1 MTFWIAAAA
10 ICVVVA
16 LALLAP
22 LRRKAPLT
30 ASRRD
35 YDVNVYK
42 DQLKELEREAAEGRI
57 AESELAAA
65 RTEIQRRLLAADA
78 SDTGSAETSSRT
90 GRLPIIAAAVAAPL
104 AAVVMYATIG
114 TPGMPDFP
122 LSERPDVAG
131 DATDNDRTMVSLT
144 QALEARLQQ
153 QPDDPRGWILLARSY
168 MTMGNDAKAIGAFE
182 RALALTDRAP
192 DILADWAELSL
203 MQRNGEFTEE
213 IFMAFVEARQ
223 KDPSLPKPWFYI
235 GLDRAQGGQYQE
247 AAQIWTDLLF
257 ISAPEAEYAL
267 AVREKIAQAAADG
280 GFDAA
285 TLQPTE
291 VAQLIARELERGSEA
306 PEATAPGPT
315 REDVEAAGEMSAED
329 RAAFIRSMVDRLAAR
344 LEENPNDPAGW
355 QRLIRAYEVLGET
368 DKAEEAR
375 ARLEAVQGR

>member
-1 MTFWIAAAA
+1 MFWA
-10 ICVVVA
+10 ITLAISIVVA
-16 LALLAP
+16 LSLLAS
-22 LRRKAPLT
+22 LRHKARRDAT
-30 ASRRD
+30 RRD

-42 DQLKELEREAAEGRI
+42 DQLQELEREAAEGRI

-78 SDTGSAETSSRT
+78 AGSDADKPASA
-90 GRLPIIAAAVAAPL
+90 GRAPLIAAAIAAP
-104 AAVVMYATIG
+104 AAAIVLYATLG

-122 LSERPDVAG
+122 LAERAG
-131 DATDNDRTMVSLT
+131 LSAEATDADKAMVSLT
-144 QALEARLQQ
+144 QALEGRLQQ
-153 QPDDPRGWILLARSY
+153 QPDDPRGWILLGRSY
-168 MTMGNDAKAIGAFE
+168 ATLGNADKAIAAFE
-182 RALALTDRAP
+182 RALPLTNRAP
-192 DILADWAELSL
+192 DVLADWAELKL
-203 MQRNGEFTEE
+203 MNGDSQFTEE

-235 GLDRAQGGQYQE
+235 GLDRAQGGKYQE

-257 ISAPEAEYAL
+257 IAPPDADYVP
-267 AVREKIAQAAADG
+267 AVREKVQQAAADG

-285 TLQPTE
+285 SLEPTD
-291 VAQLIARELERGSEA
+291 VAKMVAREIARNSQP
-306 PEATAPGPT
+306 PETQAPGPS

-368 DKAEEAR
+368 EKAAEAR
-375 ARLEAVQGR
+375 ARLEAVQGQ